1 MPVATGQSNFQLY
14 LNPKTFRLWPPKLV
28 VVVTSLGDLQFLPL
42 SAENVH
48 KFATAIW
55 LATCNNEQKKLP
67 QAAANL
73 CGVNLSVVSR
83 NPESSSFEG
92 HTAHVAATFRAGCK
106 QIRVGV
112 ECLIMGVIMCH
123 WYASKA
129 WQTSKRE
136 REREGGRSCWGEVR
150 HSRRKLGAWN
160 QLSGTSQLAW
170 NGQDSKKEIRKRHER
185 GLISWR

>member
-1 MPVATGQSNFQLY
+1 MPVATGQSNSKLY
-14 LNPKTFRLWPPKLV
+14 VNPKTFRLWPPKLV
-28 VVVTSLGDLQFLPL
+28 VVVASLGDLQFLPL

-83 NPESSSFEG
+83 NPESSSFVG

-106 QIRVGV
+106 QILVGV

-129 WQTSKRE
+129 WQTGTRQRGGKILLKRSE
-136 REREGGRSCWGEVR
+136 TFAQE
-150 HSRRKLGAWN
+150 AWRMKPVKWH
-160 QLSGTSQLAW
+160 LATSLKW
-170 NGQDSKKEIRKRHER
+170 PR
-185 GLISWR
+185 L